1 MRTFFALLFLSQCY
15 QGFIMAAEESLDIG
29 AEEGKKGGKKKLII
43 IIALVVLLLGGGG
56 AAAYFFLFSGSEPAS
71 TEGSAP
77 SADEAASLAGAPSIY
92 LKLDEPF
99 ILDFLVDG
107 KQRYLQ
113 LNMTV
118 TSKDQTQIDALK
130 LNMPLIRNSLVL
142 LFSSQSFDELKT
154 MEGKLALKKAALD
167 AINKLLE
174 QQTGKGGIDAV
185 LFTSFVMQ

>member
-1 MRTFFALLFLSQCY
+1 
-15 QGFIMAAEESLDIG
+15 MAAEESLDIG

-43 IIALVVLLLGGGG
+43 IIALAVLLLGGGG
-56 AAAYFFLFSGSEPAS
+56 AAAYFFLFSGSDKPAS
-71 TEGSAP
+71 AEGDAP
-77 SADEAASLAGAPSIY
+77 SAEDAASLAGAPSIY

-118 TSKDQTQIDALK
+118 TSKEQTQIDALK

-154 MEGKLALKKAALD
+154 MEGKLSLKKAALD